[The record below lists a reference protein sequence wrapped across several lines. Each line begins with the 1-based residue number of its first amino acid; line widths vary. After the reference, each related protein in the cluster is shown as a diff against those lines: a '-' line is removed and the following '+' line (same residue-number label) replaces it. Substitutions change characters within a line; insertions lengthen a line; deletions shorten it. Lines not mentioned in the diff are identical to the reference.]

1 MKVGLLLS
9 LLSIWKE
16 GGGYNMEFLFELLKE
31 IARAVVREVSAYAL
45 KKQFEKK
52 TTKNPRFTD
61 QSTSVGI
68 IEKDNA

>member
-1 MKVGLLLS
+1 
-9 LLSIWKE
+9 
-16 GGGYNMEFLFELLKE
+16 MEFLFELLKE

-61 QSTSVGI
+61 QLNVLRLLVDTMFNIQHSIHFLVI
-68 IEKDNA
+68 